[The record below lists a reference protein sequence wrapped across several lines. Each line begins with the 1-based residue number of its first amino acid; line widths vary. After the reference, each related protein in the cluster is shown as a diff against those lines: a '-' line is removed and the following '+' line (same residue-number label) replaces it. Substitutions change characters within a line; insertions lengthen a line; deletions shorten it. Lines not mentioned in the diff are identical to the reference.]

1 MACSSSCQSGDH
13 RSYGECLRSKNLRTA
28 VSIPGNGHDR
38 SREKA
43 WESRIDSYRSAKE
56 QGIQP
61 ASSRSSDIRQA
72 VEHSNK
78 TGQAFI
84 AQ

>member
-1 MACSSSCQSGDH
+1 MACSSGCPTQDH
-13 RSYGECLRSKNLRTA
+13 ASFGQCLRSKNLKTA
-28 VSIPGNGHDR
+28 VSIPGNGYDR

-72 VEHSNK
+72 VEHSNT